1 MSIWLPSKVQSEIA
15 ARAAAEALAA
25 AEAAAKQGS
34 LKEGQTVLRVLVSSK
49 GKNLKKSHEEISS
62 GQLLVTVQRVLQ
74 GSPLQYMD
82 DMDQLHPV
90 PEHLLPPNAQP
101 GAYLSLGDRVH
112 EIVAHAS
119 QDMYLGRA
127 MAGAEPNCSMVFE
140 VLVEGPI
147 NINGSGKIIFP
158 QVVEFGNF
166 ARNEGIRRSAEE
178 AFSALE
184 EATAFSTNLRS
195 ANRAAYVSGLR
206 KPAEEATPETTTIP
220 GGTGEI
226 DPDMVS

>member
-1 MSIWLPSKVQSEIA
+1 MNIWLPTNVQNEIA
-15 ARAAAEALAA
+15 AKA

-62 GQLLVTVQRVLQ
+62 GQLLVTVQRILQ
-74 GSPLQYMD
+74 GAPLQYMD
-82 DMDQLHPV
+82 DMDELHEV
-90 PEHLLPPNAQP
+90 PAQLLPPHAQP

-112 EIVAHAS
+112 EIVAQAT
-119 QDMYLGRA
+119 QDMYLGRG
-127 MAGAEPNCSMVFE
+127 MAGAEPNRSMVFE
-140 VLVEGPI
+140 VLVEGPV
-147 NINGSGKIIFP
+147 NINGSGKMIFP
-158 QVVEFGNF
+158 KVVEFGNY

-184 EATAFSTNLRS
+184 EANAFSTNLRS
-195 ANRAAYVSGLR
+195 MNRAAYVSGLR
-206 KPAEEATPETTTIP
+206 KPAEGATPSFTVA
-220 GGTGEI
+220 GNQGEI